1 MSTAE
6 PKYVFENGI
15 MKLNPKYGPALPAV
29 PVPAE
34 PKYIFENGI
43 MKLNPKHVSVP
54 GVAPQSLPNALAT
67 PQTTSD
73 VFDGNEAYK
82 KATGKNMPVPETFMQ
97 SVTIIQD
104 DYYLDQFN
112 SATNLDGAK
121 IIDELCTIFAK
132 YEIPIGLMN
141 KLLVLHQYV
150 LHFLID
156 DSGSMW
162 GDSDVPLREA
172 TEHILKQ
179 LPEVRDASVMM
190 TRWQEAE
197 NRLHIFIDFIAFIPV
212 KGIKVTFLNDEAE
225 LNFHHEPGR
234 TPSEFRNYMHN
245 QVIQAFSN
253 GPDGLTPTYA
263 ALSKAFDAAIVSP
276 HPVSIYFFTDGVP
289 SDESTEEVC
298 NLVVE
303 RLNPEKCPITFIT
316 CTNETSEAQWM
327 KDVRISFLVQ

>member
-6 PKYVFENGI
+6 PKYFFENGI
-15 MKLNPKYGPALPAV
+15 MKLNPKYGPALPAMA
-29 PVPAE
+29 VPAE

-43 MKLNPKHVSVP
+43 MKLNPKHVSIP
-54 GVAPQSLPNALAT
+54 GVAPQSLSNSLAT

-82 KATGKNMPVPETFMQ
+82 KATGLNMPVPDTLVQ

-104 DYYLDQFN
+104 DYYLNQFN

-121 IIDELCTIFAK
+121 IIDELCTSFAK

-141 KLLVLHQYV
+141 KLLALHQYV

-162 GDSDVPLREA
+162 NNTDVPVREA
-172 TEHILKQ
+172 TEHILKK
-179 LPEVRDASVMM
+179 LSRVPDASKKM

-212 KGIKVTFLNDEAE
+212 KGIKVTFLNDETE

-234 TPSEFRNYMHN
+234 TPSEFRNHMHT
-245 QVIQAFSN
+245 QVVQAFSK
-253 GPDGLTPTYA
+253 GPSGGTPTYA
-263 ALSKAFDAAIVSP
+263 ALSKAFNEAIVSP
-276 HPVSIYFFTDGVP
+276 YPVSIYFFTDI
-289 SDESTEEVC
+289 
-298 NLVVE
+298 
-303 RLNPEKCPITFIT
+303 R
-316 CTNETSEAQWM
+316 
-327 KDVRISFLVQ
+327 